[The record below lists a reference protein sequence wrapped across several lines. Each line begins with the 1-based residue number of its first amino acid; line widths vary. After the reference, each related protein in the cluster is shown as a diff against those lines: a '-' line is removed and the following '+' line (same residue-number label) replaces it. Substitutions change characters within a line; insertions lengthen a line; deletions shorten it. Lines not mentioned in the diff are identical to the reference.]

1 MKESKGGHSEK
12 DLLIL
17 SSQHDRR
24 AFTQL
29 FHIHKHKLYSFLLRL
44 TGSTEMAEDVT
55 QDVFLR
61 MWENRSRLPGIEN
74 FDSYIFRTARNRC
87 ITVFKRAAMEAAIL
101 MEAQYTTPSWNR
113 VTDDAVVE
121 KELREKL
128 RSLLE
133 KLPPQQKLVYTLSRE
148 YGLKYEEIG
157 RRLDISPA
165 TVKNHM
171 VQALRT
177 LREQFRLRSDSVSFF
192 LALLFLAALEN
203 NFPCH

>member
-1 MKESKGGHSEK
+1 MNELRGGHSEK
-12 DLLIL
+12 ELMML

-29 FHIHKHKLYSFLLRL
+29 FHIHKHKLYSFLIRL
-44 TGSTEMAEDVT
+44 TGSTEMAEDIT

-61 MWENRSRLPGIEN
+61 MWQNRSRLPEIER
-74 FDSYIFRTARNRC
+74 FDSYIFRTAHNRC
-87 ITVFKRAAMEAAIL
+87 ITVFKRAAIEASIL
-101 MEAQYTTPSWNR
+101 AETQYTAGAPSR
-113 VTDDAVVE
+113 VTEDAVIE
-121 KELREKL
+121 KELRERL
-128 RSLLE
+128 AALLE

-157 RRLDISPA
+157 RRLNISSG

-177 LREQFRLRSDSVSFF
+177 LREQFRSYSDSVSFF
-192 LALLFLAALEN
+192 LVLLLLAAKN
-203 NFPCH
+203 NFPFH